1 MSYEVYG
8 FCAILGVNIWHFY
21 IYCRAKVSFF
31 YGLKEQKG
39 KYFLKSAANGV
50 FLQIRKNNLTYFY
63 MNKPEIITRRVDSL
77 RQWMRQHDLAAY
89 IFPSTDPHAG
99 EYVPDHW
106 KAREWISGFNGS
118 AGTAVVTLT
127 RAALW
132 TDSRYWLAADEQLA
146 ATPFEV
152 VRCSRNVATAEELV
166 RWIAA
171 EPAHEAAPGK
181 EHRNVGIDGWCVTQS
196 YAASLQYVTAA
207 ANMLLITDLEPT
219 EELWEDRPALPE
231 SPIEIQ
237 PLEFAGETAQSK
249 IARIREAVNEQGAN
263 AIIITQLDEIAWTLN
278 LRGTDVHCTPLFVS
292 WLMLLPD
299 DAVLFADPKK
309 ITPEVADYLAG
320 FHVRTAPYGAIV
332 TTLQQSR
339 ELRGLRFLADPDT
352 TNNAIYELL
361 SMIEPLESPALFP
374 DNFPNAL
381 NINLDA
387 AAAMPPSVIDAECPV
402 ARMKTQK
409 NETEI
414 VGFHRAMRR
423 DGVAMVKFLRW
434 LEEQMQARQSG
445 VGESTD
451 LEPVTEVGVDRKLTA
466 LRAEQPG
473 FRDISFD
480 TIAGY
485 GPHGA
490 IVHYEATPETD
501 VPLQPRGL
509 LLLDSGAQY
518 NCGTTDITRTIALGP
533 LTDEERRDYTLVLK
547 GHIRLATAVF
557 PDGTSGTQLDVLA
570 RYAMWQDHKNYGHG
584 TGHGVGSY
592 LSVHEGPHQ
601 FRMNWMPAPL
611 HAGMTI
617 TIEPGIYIAGSHGC
631 RTENTMLIV
640 EDSDSNGQNSPAANG
655 QGSTWLRLEPL
666 TLCPIDTTPIV
677 RELMAPDEIAYLNTY
692 HTRVRETLLPLL
704 DDPADRDWL
713 ISHTDAI

>member
-1 MSYEVYG
+1 MPHTA
-8 FCAILGVNIWHFY
+8 F
-21 IYCRAKVSFF
+21 
-31 YGLKEQKG
+31 
-39 KYFLKSAANGV
+39 
-50 FLQIRKNNLTYFY
+50 KNNYL
-63 MNKPEIITRRVDSL
+63 
-77 RQWMRQHDLAAY
+77 
-89 IFPSTDPHAG
+89 
-99 EYVPDHW
+99 
-106 KAREWISGFNGS
+106 
-118 AGTAVVTLT
+118 
-127 RAALW
+127 
-132 TDSRYWLAADEQLA
+132 QL
-146 ATPFEV
+146 
-152 VRCSRNVATAEELV
+152 
-166 RWIAA
+166 
-171 EPAHEAAPGK
+171 
-181 EHRNVGIDGWCVTQS
+181 
-196 YAASLQYVTAA
+196 
-207 ANMLLITDLEPT
+207 
-219 EELWEDRPALPE
+219 
-231 SPIEIQ
+231 
-237 PLEFAGETAQSK
+237 

>member
-1 MSYEVYG
+1 MG
-8 FCAILGVNIWHFY
+8 FCTILGVNIWSFFR
-21 IYCRAKVSFF
+21 YCRAKVSFF

-39 KYFLKSAANGV
+39 KYFLKSDANGV
-50 FLQIRKNNLTYFY
+50 FLQSRMNNLTYFY

-77 RQWMRQHDLAAY
+77 RQWMRQHGLAAY

-99 EYVPDHW
+99 EYVPDYW

-146 ATPFEV
+146 GTPFEV

-166 RWIAA
+166 KWIAA
-171 EPAHEAAPGK
+171 EPAEDAARGS
-181 EHRNVGIDGWCVTQS
+181 ENRNVGMDGWCVTQS
-196 YAASLQYVTAA
+196 YAASLQYATAA
-207 ANMLLITDLEPT
+207 ANMLLLTDLEPT
-219 EELWEDRPALPE
+219 AELWDDRPPLPN
-231 SPIEIQ
+231 SPIEIH

-249 IARIREAVNEQGAN
+249 MTRIRETVQAQGAN

-278 LRGTDVHCTPLFVS
+278 LRGTDVHCTPVFVAY
-292 WLMLLPD
+292 LMLLPD
-299 DAVLFADPKK
+299 DAVLFTDPKK
-309 ITPEVADYLAG
+309 MTPEVAAYLAG
-320 FHVRTAPYGAIV
+320 FGVRTAPYDAIV
-332 TTLQQSR
+332 TALQQSR
-339 ELRGLRFLADPDT
+339 ELRGMRFLVDPDT
-352 TNNAIYELL
+352 TNNAIYDLV
-361 SMIEPLESPALFP
+361 SMIEPLDTPSLFP
-374 DNFPNAL
+374 DNFANAL
-381 NINLDA
+381 NINLEA
-387 AAAMPPSVIDAECPV
+387 AASMTPSIIEAECPV

-434 LEEQMQARQSG
+434 LEEQPLSNP
-445 VGESTD
+445 GE
-451 LEPVTEVGVDRKLTA
+451 EPVTEISVDRKLTA
-466 LRAEQPG
+466 LRAQQPG

-501 VPLQPRGL
+501 VPLEPRGL

-533 LTDEERRDYTLVLK
+533 LTDEERHDYTLVLK

-617 TIEPGIYIAGSHGC
+617 TIEPGIYIAGSHGS

-640 EDSDSNGQNSPAANG
+640 EDPASLGG
-655 QGSTWLRLEPL
+655 QGGTWLRLEPL

-677 RELMAPDEIAYLNTY
+677 RELMAPDEMAYLNTY
-692 HTRVRETLLPLL
+692 HARVREALLPLL
-704 DDPADRDWL
+704 DDAADREWL
-713 ISHTDAI
+713 ISHTAPI

>member
-1 MSYEVYG
+1 MKFMG
-8 FCAILGVNIWHFY
+8 FCTIFGVNIWSFLR
-21 IYCRAKVSFF
+21 YCRAKVSFF
-31 YGLKEQKG
+31 CRLKEQKG
-39 KYFLKSAANGV
+39 KYFLKSGANGV
-50 FLQIRKNNLTYFY
+50 FLQTRMNNLTYFY
-63 MNKPEIITRRVDSL
+63 MNKPEIITRRVESL
-77 RQWMRQHDLAAY
+77 RQWMRQHHLVAY

-146 ATPFEV
+146 GTPFEV
-152 VRCSRNVATAEELV
+152 VRCGRNVATVEELME
-166 RWIAA
+166 WITA
-171 EPAHEAAPGK
+171 EFPDEASRRSR
-181 EHRNVGIDGWCVTQS
+181 HLNIGIDGWCVPHS
-196 YAASLQYVTAA
+196 FAYSLQYAAIA
-207 ANMLLITDLEPT
+207 ANMLLLTDFEPT
-219 EELWEDRPALPE
+219 AELWTDRPALPA
-231 SPIEIQ
+231 SPIEIHS
-237 PLEFAGETAQSK
+237 LEFAGETAQSK
-249 IARIREAVNEQGAN
+249 MTRVREAVVDKGAN
-263 AIIITQLDEIAWTLN
+263 AIVLTQLDEIAWTLN
-278 LRGTDVHCTPLFVS
+278 LRGTDVHCTPVFVAY
-292 WLMLLPD
+292 LMLLPD
-299 DAVLFADPKK
+299 DAVLFVDPRKL
-309 ITPEVADYLAG
+309 TPEVTAYLADLR
-320 FHVRTAPYGAIV
+320 VRTIPYDAIV
-332 TTLQQSR
+332 TTLKQSR
-339 ELRGLRFLADPDT
+339 ELRGMRFLADPDT
-352 TNNAIYELL
+352 TNNTIYELL
-361 SMIEPLESPALFP
+361 GLIDTLDTPSLFP
-374 DNFPNAL
+374 DNFANSLNATL
-381 NINLDA
+381 EAIA
-387 AAAMPPSVIDAECPV
+387 SMTPTVIDGECPV

-434 LEEQMQARQSG
+434 LEEQMHAQQSG
-445 VGESTD
+445 VGESPAA
-451 LEPVTEVGVDRKLTA
+451 EPVTEVGVDRKLTA

-490 IVHYEATPETD
+490 IVHYEATPDTD

-509 LLLDSGAQY
+509 LLLDCGAQY

-533 LTDEERRDYTLVLK
+533 LTADERRDYTLVLK

-584 TGHGVGSY
+584 TGHGVGSF

-640 EDSDSNGQNSPAANG
+640 EDAPVAGQS
-655 QGSTWLRLEPL
+655 GSWLRLEPL

-677 RELMAPDEIAYLNTY
+677 RELMAPDEIDYLNTY
-692 HTRVRETLLPLL
+692 HARVREALLPLL

-713 ISHTDAI
+713 VKRTAAI